1 MNTLNIKGSPVKGLI
16 GATVGFFFGSAAVS
30 LFGPSAA
37 HLKEHMTL
45 DPTTIGLL
53 VAIPSLSGSL
63 LRIPF
68 GAWVD
73 TSGGKKPFNILMLL
87 SVIGILDLSI
97 MFQTCY
103 PDHMDGLF
111 PLLILFGCL
120 AGCGIATF
128 SVGIGQIS
136 YWFSQQ
142 KQGSALGI
150 YAGIGTLAPGL
161 FALLLPLFLA
171 RHSLVS
177 AYWCWTV
184 FLLLGTVLYWVL
196 GQNAP
201 YFQYMKHGDT
211 AAQARTDATA
221 EGEQLF
227 PKGNMKQSLAASAK
241 VPATWVLTALYF
253 STFGGF
259 LALTS
264 WYPTFWKSYFHES
277 AIMAG
282 VLTASFSMFS
292 AAVRVVGGP
301 LSDKIG
307 GRALCM
313 LSMFMMLAGG
323 IGMMFSS
330 DFGWAIAFTILL
342 AIAMGF
348 NNAAVF
354 KLVPFYVPQAV
365 GGASGWVGGFGAFG
379 GFVIPPVMGVV
390 VSLMGTRGYL
400 TGFGVFALLAVIS
413 IITLYFGLMRGK
425 AKLMADEIARRKSA
439 GQATSQQPAQ
449 K

>member
-1 MNTLNIKGSPVKGLI
+1 MNTSKLTFKGTPTKGLI

-37 HLKEHMTL
+37 RLKECMDL

-73 TSGGKKPFNILMLL
+73 TTGGKKPFNILMIL
-87 SVIGILDLSI
+87 SLIGILGLSI
-97 MFQTCY
+97 LFKVAY
-103 PDHMDGLF
+103 PAHMNGLF
-111 PLLILFGCL
+111 PLIIIFGCL

-128 SVGIGQIS
+128 SVGTSQIS
-136 YWFSQQ
+136 YWFDQK
-142 KQGSALGI
+142 KQGAALGI

-161 FALLLPLFLA
+161 FALLLPLFLSKY
-171 RHSLVS
+171 SLID
-177 AYWCWTV
+177 AYWCWTI
-184 FLLLGTVLYWVL
+184 FLLLGTVLYMWL

-201 YFQYMKHGDT
+201 YFQFVRRGET
-211 AAQARTDATA
+211 PQNARA
-221 EGEQLF
+221 EASEPPANETLF
-227 PKGNMKQSLAASAK
+227 PKGDVKQSLVSSAK

-253 STFGGF
+253 ATFGGF

-264 WYPTFWKSYFHES
+264 WYPTFWKSYFHSS

-282 VLTASFSMFS
+282 VLTACFSMFS

-301 LSDKIG
+301 LSDRIG

-313 LSMFMMLAGG
+313 ISMIMMIVGA
-323 IGMMFSS
+323 IGMMFAR
-330 DFGWAIAFTILL
+330 DFGVAIAFTVLL

-365 GGASGWVGGFGAFG
+365 GGASGWVGGIGAFG
-379 GFVIPPVMGVV
+379 GFVIPPVMGAV
-390 VSLMGTRGYL
+390 VSHLGNSGYL
-400 TGFGVFALLAVIS
+400 TGFVVFAILGVLNMIILWFGLMSGKAKQRADALLAERKQAGS
-413 IITLYFGLMRGK
+413 GK
-425 AKLMADEIARRKSA
+425 
-439 GQATSQQPAQ
+439 
-449 K
+449 